1 MSSER
6 APDLNATPALVP
18 ISAANKPTQVDVVGD
33 RIRVASLEI
42 IDRALAR
49 YLESR
54 SPEERPETVERAL
67 RVGLMAL
74 QSASGSI
81 DVDHVRRAF
90 DKLLS
95 DAADSNKKATVE
107 VEEILRKT
115 FSTEG
120 GVMPA
125 TLERFIGD
133 KGQLAQFTKDLFDE
147 NRRDSAIGKLN
158 TILGTY
164 FDGDASKLAHLL
176 DPTREASP
184 LSGFR
189 AEIAK
194 RFDDV
199 LLKIVELD
207 ASQKAAK
214 GERKKGTAKGADFE
228 SRVIAEYTEL
238 LRATNDDI
246 EGTGGITG
254 AVTDSKKGD
263 AVITINAKDSSAAV
277 LRIVVEVKD
286 KAMTGPAIE
295 KELAEARE
303 NRKAEIALMVFS
315 EAAAPAG
322 AAPFQI
328 SRNGVYCVVDPEAPD
343 VAILEASYRLARIS
357 ALIRAKSEG
366 SGADLSAVRDAIEAL
381 RSRLDSVKEIKKT
394 LTAIDSTT
402 EKARDELDTLRT
414 SISTEIDRIEEQVRA
429 SSAAAKSE

>member
-1 MSSER
+1 MSGER
-6 APDLNATPALVP
+6 VPEIVP
-18 ISAANKPTQVDVVGD
+18 ISSANKPTQVEIVGD
-33 RIRVASLEI
+33 RIRIASLEVV
-42 IDRALAR
+42 DRALAGF
-49 YLESR
+49 LESR
-54 SPEERPETVERAL
+54 SPEDRAETVERAM

-90 DKLLS
+90 DKLLA
-95 DAADSNKKATVE
+95 DAGESNKKATAE

-115 FSTEG
+115 FANEG
-120 GVMPA
+120 GALPA
-125 TLERFIGD
+125 TLERFLGD
-133 KGQLAQFTKDLFDE
+133 KGELALFTKDLFDE
-147 NRRDSAIGKLN
+147 NRRDSALGKLN

-164 FDGDASKLAHLL
+164 FDGDASKLAQLL

-238 LRATNDDI
+238 LRATNDEI
-246 EGTGGITG
+246 EGTGGVTG
-254 AVTDSKKGD
+254 AVPDSKKGD
-263 AVITINAKDSSAAV
+263 AVITINGRDASASV

-322 AAPFQI
+322 ASPFVI
-328 SRNGVYCVVDPEAPD
+328 SRHGVYCVVDPEAPD
-343 VAILEASYRLARIS
+343 VAILEAGYRLARIS

-366 SGADLSAVRDAIEAL
+366 SGADLSAVKDAIDAL

-402 EKARDELDTLRT
+402 EKARDELDALR
-414 SISTEIDRIEEQVRA
+414 SAIVTEIDRIEEQVRA
-429 SSAAAKSE
+429 SSAAAHGR

>member
-1 MSSER
+1 MSGER
-6 APDLNATPALVP
+6 VPEIVP
-18 ISAANKPTQVDVVGD
+18 ISSASKPTQVEIVGD
-33 RIRVASLEI
+33 RIRIASLEVV
-42 IDRALAR
+42 DRALAGF
-49 YLESR
+49 LESR
-54 SPEERPETVERAL
+54 TPEDRAETVERAM

-90 DKLLS
+90 DKLLT
-95 DAADSNKKATVE
+95 DAGESNKKATAE

-115 FSTEG
+115 FANEG
-120 GVMPA
+120 GVLPA
-125 TLERFIGD
+125 TLERFLGD
-133 KGQLAQFTKDLFDE
+133 KGELALFTKDLFDE
-147 NRRDSAIGKLN
+147 NRRDSALGKLN

-238 LRATNDDI
+238 LRATNDEI
-246 EGTGGITG
+246 EGTGGVTG
-254 AVTDSKKGD
+254 AVPDSKKGD
-263 AVITINAKDSSAAV
+263 AVITINGRDASASV

-322 AAPFQI
+322 ASPFVI
-328 SRNGVYCVVDPEAPD
+328 SRHGVYCVVDPEAPD
-343 VAILEASYRLARIS
+343 VAILEAGYRLARIS

-366 SGADLSAVRDAIEAL
+366 SGADLSAVKDAIDAL

-402 EKARDELDTLRT
+402 EKARDELDALRAA
-414 SISTEIDRIEEQVRA
+414 IVTEIDRIEEQVRA
-429 SSAAAKSE
+429 STAAAHGR

>member
-1 MSSER
+1 MSGER
-6 APDLNATPALVP
+6 VPEIVP
-18 ISAANKPTQVDVVGD
+18 ISSANKPTQVEIVGD
-33 RIRVASLEI
+33 RIRIASLEVV
-42 IDRALAR
+42 DRALAG

-54 SPEERPETVERAL
+54 TPEDRAETVERAM

-74 QSASGSI
+74 QSASSSI

-90 DKLLS
+90 DKLLA
-95 DAADSNKKATVE
+95 DAGESNKKATAE

-115 FSTEG
+115 FANEG
-120 GVMPA
+120 GALPA
-125 TLERFIGD
+125 TLERFLGD
-133 KGQLAQFTKDLFDE
+133 KGELALFTKDLFDE
-147 NRRDSAIGKLN
+147 NRRDSALGKLN
-158 TILGTY
+158 TILDTY

-238 LRATNDDI
+238 LRATNDEI
-246 EGTGGITG
+246 EGTGGVTG
-254 AVTDSKKGD
+254 AIPDSKKGD
-263 AVITINAKDSSAAV
+263 AVITINGRDASASV

-286 KAMTGPAIE
+286 KPMTGPAIE

-322 AAPFQI
+322 ASPFVI
-328 SRNGVYCVVDPEAPD
+328 SRHGVYCVVDPEAPD
-343 VAILEASYRLARIS
+343 VAILEAGYRLARIS
-357 ALIRAKSEG
+357 ALIRAKAEG
-366 SGADLSAVRDAIEAL
+366 SGADLSAVKDAIDAL

-402 EKARDELDTLRT
+402 EKARDELDALR
-414 SISTEIDRIEEQVRA
+414 SAIVTEIDRIEEQVRA
-429 SSAAAKSE
+429 SSSAAHGR

>member
-1 MSSER
+1 MSGER
-6 APDLNATPALVP
+6 VPEIVP
-18 ISAANKPTQVDVVGD
+18 IRSANKPTQVEIVGD
-33 RIRVASLEI
+33 RIRIASLEVV
-42 IDRALAR
+42 DRALAGF
-49 YLESR
+49 LESR
-54 SPEERPETVERAL
+54 SPEDRAETVERAM

-90 DKLLS
+90 DKLLTDTS
-95 DAADSNKKATVE
+95 ESNKKATAE

-115 FSTEG
+115 FANEG
-120 GVMPA
+120 GALPA
-125 TLERFIGD
+125 TLERFLGD
-133 KGQLAQFTKDLFDE
+133 KGELALFTKDLFDE
-147 NRRDSAIGKLN
+147 NRRDSALGKLN

-238 LRATNDDI
+238 LRATNDEI
-246 EGTGGITG
+246 EGTGGVTG
-254 AVTDSKKGD
+254 AVPDSKKGD
-263 AVITINAKDSSAAV
+263 AVITINGRDASASV

-322 AAPFQI
+322 ASPFVI
-328 SRNGVYCVVDPEAPD
+328 SRHGVYCVVDPEAPD
-343 VAILEASYRLARIS
+343 VAILEAGYRLARIS

-366 SGADLSAVRDAIEAL
+366 SGADLSAVKDAIDAL

-402 EKARDELDTLRT
+402 EKARDELDALRT
-414 SISTEIDRIEEQVRA
+414 AIVTEIDRIEEQVRA
-429 SSAAAKSE
+429 SSAAAHGR

>member
-1 MSSER
+1 MSGER
-6 APDLNATPALVP
+6 VPEIVP
-18 ISAANKPTQVDVVGD
+18 ISSASKPTQVEIVGD
-33 RIRVASLEI
+33 RIRVASLEVV
-42 IDRALAR
+42 DRALAGF
-49 YLESR
+49 LESR
-54 SPEERPETVERAL
+54 TPEDRAETVERAM

-90 DKLLS
+90 DKLLA
-95 DAADSNKKATVE
+95 DASESNKKATAE

-115 FSTEG
+115 FANEG
-120 GVMPA
+120 GALPA
-125 TLERFIGD
+125 TLERFLGD
-133 KGQLAQFTKDLFDE
+133 KGALALFTKDLFDE
-147 NRRDSAIGKLN
+147 NRRDSALGKLN

-238 LRATNDDI
+238 LRATNDEI
-246 EGTGGITG
+246 EGTGGVAGSIP
-254 AVTDSKKGD
+254 DSKKGD
-263 AVITINAKDSSAAV
+263 AVITINGRDASASV

-286 KAMTGPAIE
+286 KVMSGPAIE

-322 AAPFQI
+322 ASPFVL
-328 SRNGVYCVVDPEAPD
+328 SRHGVYCVVDPEAPD
-343 VAILEASYRLARIS
+343 VAILEAGYRLARIS

-366 SGADLSAVRDAIEAL
+366 SGADLSAVKDAIDAL

-394 LTAIDSTT
+394 LTANDSTT
-402 EKARDELDTLRT
+402 EKARDELDALR
-414 SISTEIDRIEEQVRA
+414 SAIVTEIDRIEEQVRA
-429 SSAAAKSE
+429 SSAAAHGR

>member
-1 MSSER
+1 MSGER
-6 APDLNATPALVP
+6 LPEIVP
-18 ISAANKPTQVDVVGD
+18 ISSANKPTQVEIVGD
-33 RIRVASLEI
+33 RIRIASLEVV
-42 IDRALAR
+42 DRALAGF
-49 YLESR
+49 LESR
-54 SPEERPETVERAL
+54 SPEDRAETVERAM

-95 DAADSNKKATVE
+95 DASESNKKATAE

-115 FSTEG
+115 FANEG
-120 GVMPA
+120 GALPA
-125 TLERFIGD
+125 TLERFLGD
-133 KGQLAQFTKDLFDE
+133 KGELALFTKDLFDE
-147 NRRDSAIGKLN
+147 NRRDSALGKLN
-158 TILGTY
+158 TILGAY

-214 GERKKGTAKGADFE
+214 GEGKMGSAMRADFE
-228 SRVIAEYTEL
+228 SRVVAEYTEL
-238 LRATNDDI
+238 LRATNDEI

-254 AVTDSKKGD
+254 AVPDSKKGD
-263 AVITINAKDSSAAV
+263 AVITINGRDASASV

-286 KAMTGPAIE
+286 KSMTGPAIE

-322 AAPFQI
+322 AAPFTI
-328 SRNGVYCVVDPEAPD
+328 SRHGVYCVVDPEAPD
-343 VAILEASYRLARIS
+343 TAILEAGYRLARIS

-366 SGADLSAVRDAIEAL
+366 SGADLSAVKDAIDAL
-381 RSRLDSVKEIKKT
+381 RGRLDSVKEIKKT

-402 EKARDELDTLRT
+402 EKARDELDALR
-414 SISTEIDRIEEQVRA
+414 SAIVTEIDRIEEQVRA
-429 SSAAAKSE
+429 SSAAAHGR

>member
-1 MSSER
+1 MSGER
-6 APDLNATPALVP
+6 VPEIVP
-18 ISAANKPTQVDVVGD
+18 ISSANKPTQVEIVGD
-33 RIRVASLEI
+33 RIRIASLEVV
-42 IDRALAR
+42 DRALAG

-54 SPEERPETVERAL
+54 TPEDRAETVERAM

-74 QSASGSI
+74 QSASSSI

-90 DKLLS
+90 DKLLA
-95 DAADSNKKATVE
+95 DAGESNKKATAE

-115 FSTEG
+115 FANEG
-120 GVMPA
+120 GVLPA
-125 TLERFIGD
+125 TLERFLGD
-133 KGQLAQFTKDLFDE
+133 KGELALFTKDLFDE
-147 NRRDSAIGKLN
+147 NRRDSALGKLN
-158 TILGTY
+158 TILGSY

-238 LRATNDDI
+238 LRATNDEI
-246 EGTGGITG
+246 EGTGGVTG
-254 AVTDSKKGD
+254 AIPDSKKGD
-263 AVITINAKDSSAAV
+263 AVITINGRDASASV

-286 KAMTGPAIE
+286 KPMTGPAIE

-322 AAPFQI
+322 ASPFVI
-328 SRNGVYCVVDPEAPD
+328 SRHGVYCVVDPEAPD
-343 VAILEASYRLARIS
+343 VAILEAGYRLARIS
-357 ALIRAKSEG
+357 ALIRAKAEG
-366 SGADLSAVRDAIEAL
+366 SGADLSAVKDAIDAL

-402 EKARDELDTLRT
+402 EKARDELDALR
-414 SISTEIDRIEEQVRA
+414 SAIVTEIDRIEEQVRA
-429 SSAAAKSE
+429 SSSAAHGR

>member
-1 MSSER
+1 MSGER
-6 APDLNATPALVP
+6 VPEIVP
-18 ISAANKPTQVDVVGD
+18 ISSANKPTQVEIVGD
-33 RIRVASLEI
+33 RIRIASLEVV
-42 IDRALAR
+42 DRALAG

-54 SPEERPETVERAL
+54 TPEDRAETVERAM

-74 QSASGSI
+74 QSASSSI

-90 DKLLS
+90 DKLLA
-95 DAADSNKKATVE
+95 DAGESNKKATAE

-115 FSTEG
+115 FANEG
-120 GVMPA
+120 GVLPA
-125 TLERFIGD
+125 TLERFLGD
-133 KGQLAQFTKDLFDE
+133 KGELALFTKDLFDE
-147 NRRDSAIGKLN
+147 NRRDSALGKLN

-238 LRATNDDI
+238 LRATNDEI
-246 EGTGGITG
+246 EGTGGVTG
-254 AVTDSKKGD
+254 AIPDSKKGD
-263 AVITINAKDSSAAV
+263 AVITINGRDASASV

-286 KAMTGPAIE
+286 KPMTGPAIE

-322 AAPFQI
+322 ASPFVI
-328 SRNGVYCVVDPEAPD
+328 SRHGVYCVVDPEAPD
-343 VAILEASYRLARIS
+343 VAILEAGYRLARIS
-357 ALIRAKSEG
+357 ALIRAKAEG
-366 SGADLSAVRDAIEAL
+366 SGADLSAVKDAIDAL

-402 EKARDELDTLRT
+402 EKARDELDALR
-414 SISTEIDRIEEQVRA
+414 SAIVTEIDRIEEQVRA
-429 SSAAAKSE
+429 SSSAAHGR

>member
-1 MSSER
+1 MSGER
-6 APDLNATPALVP
+6 VPEIVP
-18 ISAANKPTQVDVVGD
+18 ISSANKPTQVEIVGD
-33 RIRVASLEI
+33 RIRISSLEVV
-42 IDRALAR
+42 DRALAGF
-49 YLESR
+49 LESR
-54 SPEERPETVERAL
+54 SPEDRAETVERAM

-95 DAADSNKKATVE
+95 DASESNKKATAE

-115 FSTEG
+115 FANEG
-120 GVMPA
+120 GALPA
-125 TLERFIGD
+125 TLERFLGD
-133 KGQLAQFTKDLFDE
+133 KGELALFTKDLFDE
-147 NRRDSAIGKLN
+147 NRRDSALGKLN
-158 TILGTY
+158 TILGAY

-228 SRVIAEYTEL
+228 SRVVAEYTEL
-238 LRATNDDI
+238 LRATNDEI

-254 AVTDSKKGD
+254 AVPDSKKGD
-263 AVITINAKDSSAAV
+263 AVITINGRDASASV

-286 KAMTGPAIE
+286 KSMTGPAIE

-315 EAAAPAG
+315 DAAAPAG
-322 AAPFQI
+322 AAPFTI
-328 SRNGVYCVVDPEAPD
+328 SRHGVYCVVDPEAPD
-343 VAILEASYRLARIS
+343 TAILEAGYRLARIS

-366 SGADLSAVRDAIEAL
+366 SGADLSAVKDAIDAL

-402 EKARDELDTLRT
+402 EKARDELDALR
-414 SISTEIDRIEEQVRA
+414 SAIVTEIDRIEEQVRA
-429 SSAAAKSE
+429 SGAAAHGR